1 MKKLFFV
8 VAVLASF
15 VFAEDKT
22 VLEVC
27 KEQFCYEHVLTDV
40 KAMERMTDFAGN
52 KFLRVYFYDKRV
64 LDIKGDSIT
73 VITPKN
79 KKKRKQ
85 RGMNYEL

>member
-27 KEQFCYEHVLTDV
+27 NDRFCYAHVLDDV
-40 KAMERMTDFAGN
+40 KSMERMTDFAGN
-52 KFLRVYFYDKRV
+52 KFLRVYFYDKRI
-64 LDIKGDSIT
+64 LDIKGDTIK
-73 VITPKN
+73 VITTK
-79 KKKRKQ
+79 KKKR
-85 RGMNYEL
+85 